1 MTPRLAAA
9 TTTGPLAGARVWV
22 TRQVAEDRIA
32 AALED
37 AGAEVVAAALT
48 ETVPGDPAAIAEAEA
63 RLAAGCYAWVVL
75 TSARTLTVMDL
86 AALPASTH
94 VAVVGPATAR
104 ALEEATGRRPDAVAD
119 GQAAGVL
126 RETPLASGPERSAHG
141 AEAAGAEP
149 STRLLLPASA
159 IADPALADG
168 LRAAGWQVEAVPA
181 YSTRAVPADALPPGL
196 VQTWRSPAGAGG
208 GFDAVVLLS
217 GSGARALHE
226 LLGPP
231 PERPAS
237 AGRRTVVVAIG
248 PSTAAEAARLGLG
261 PDAVAESPTP
271 SGVLSA
277 VMSAT
282 AAVTGPRPASPLH
295 APPPEEPS

>member
-104 ALEEATGRRPDAVAD
+104 GIC
-119 GQAAGVL
+119 
-126 RETPLASGPERSAHG
+126 ERSISMTSPYTRSASSAH
-141 AEAAGAEP
+141 
-149 STRLLLPASA
+149 
-159 IADPALADG
+159 
-168 LRAAGWQVEAVPA
+168 
-181 YSTRAVPADALPPGL
+181 
-196 VQTWRSPAGAGG
+196 
-208 GFDAVVLLS
+208 
-217 GSGARALHE
+217 
-226 LLGPP
+226 
-231 PERPAS
+231 RPWAF
-237 AGRRTVVVAIG
+237 A
-248 PSTAAEAARLGLG
+248 
-261 PDAVAESPTP
+261 
-271 SGVLSA
+271 
-277 VMSAT
+277 
-282 AAVTGPRPASPLH
+282 
-295 APPPEEPS
+295 